1 MREGSAT
8 QTYLEVEQSP
18 VLSGTAIVSGAK
30 NAALAIIPALVMT
43 SGRSRLENLP
53 ASSDVLH
60 MLQLLEELGAS
71 VVFDAAAGQAEI
83 DTSTIDCWR
92 VSPELMRKMRASV
105 FVLGPLLTRF
115 GRAELAMPGGC
126 VIGARPINYH
136 LENLACMGVE
146 FDQAGDVLRAHM
158 PQPCAQR
165 LVLEYPSVGATINLI
180 CAALSVPGQTQIVN
194 AALEPEV
201 LDLLAVLKKMGAAV
215 QATVPA
221 TIEVEGR
228 HELHPIEHRVM
239 PDRLETGVLLL
250 AASMTGGSIELPD
263 APAHSLDLFLRKL
276 EDMGHLITR
285 GSDGIGVSLRA
296 TKTPRAVSFTTRPYP
311 GFPTDLQAP
320 MMAAQCVAEGTST
333 VEETVFEN
341 RLVHVRELQKMGA
354 QIITKGSRAIVT
366 GVDELY
372 GANVIASDIR
382 ASSALVLAALVA
394 RGRTTMTGIHHWR
407 RGYDGLEKKLHALGA
422 RISLVDQ
429 HTDAVATS
437 RNVEAKRRQ
446 QEIG

>member
-8 QTYLEVEQSP
+8 QAYLEIKQSG
-18 VLSGTAIVSGAK
+18 VLSGTVSVSGAK
-30 NAALAIIPALVMT
+30 NAALAILPALVMT
-43 SGRSRLENLP
+43 NGCSRLKNLP
-53 ASSDVLH
+53 ASADVVH

-71 VVFDAAAGQAEI
+71 VTFDASAGLADI
-83 DTSTIDCWR
+83 DTSTIKRWR

-105 FVLGPLLTRF
+105 FVLGPLLSRF
-115 GRAELAMPGGC
+115 GRAELSMPGGC

-136 LENLACMGVE
+136 LENLARMGVE
-146 FDQAGDVLRAHM
+146 FDQSGDVLCAHLVC
-158 PQPCAQR
+158 PCPQR

-180 CAALSVPGQTQIVN
+180 CAALSISGQTQIVN

-201 LDLLAVLKKMGAAV
+201 LDLVAVLQKMGAAI

-221 TIEVEGR
+221 TIEVVGGR
-228 HELHPIEHRVM
+228 ELQPVEHRVM
-239 PDRLETGVLLL
+239 PDRLEVGVLLL
-250 AASMTGGSIELPD
+250 AAAMSGGSIKLPD
-263 APAHSLDLFLRKL
+263 APAYSLDLFLRKL

-285 GSDGIGVSLRA
+285 GNDGMGVTLQA
-296 TKTPRAVSFTTRPYP
+296 TKVPRAVSFTTRPYP

-320 MMAAQCVAEGTST
+320 MMAAQCIADGTCA

-354 QIITKGSRAIVT
+354 QITCKGSKAIVT
-366 GVDELY
+366 GVEELY

-394 RGRTTMTGIHHWR
+394 RGRTSMTGIHHWR
-407 RGYDGLEKKLHALGA
+407 RGYDGLEGKLCQLGA
-422 RISLVDQ
+422 QIVLTESVLSSVAE
-429 HTDAVATS
+429 DARPQS
-437 RNVEAKRRQ
+437 ERSY
-446 QEIG
+446 